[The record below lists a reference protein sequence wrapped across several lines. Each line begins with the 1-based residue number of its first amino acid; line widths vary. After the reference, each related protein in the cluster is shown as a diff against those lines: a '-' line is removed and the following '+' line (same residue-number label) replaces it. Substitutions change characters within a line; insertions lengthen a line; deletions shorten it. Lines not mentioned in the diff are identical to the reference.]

1 MKNSIFCA
9 IVTRFFDIGERELS
23 VSLRNFAIIAHV
35 DHGKTTLVDALF
47 KQSGLFRNNQQI
59 ETCAMDCNDLER
71 ERGITIL
78 AKCTSFVWRNI
89 KLNIVD
95 TPGHA
100 DFGGEVER
108 ILSMVDGV
116 LLLVD
121 ASEGPMPQTKFVLA
135 KALSLELRP
144 IVIINKVDKSDAR
157 VNEVVDEVF
166 DLFVALGATEDQL
179 DFHILYASGRNG
191 WAVKNLN
198 DERLDL
204 TPLLETV
211 VDHIKSPEIDNKS
224 PFQMLVTMLDYD
236 QYLGRVLTGKII
248 KGNAA
253 INDSVHAI
261 RDNVG
266 ITERAR
272 LTKLLAFEGLKRIPI
287 EHAQCGDIIAIAGLQ
302 VATVGDTISST
313 EVTIPIKSLPIDPPT
328 LSMIFSIND
337 SPLAGQEGGKLTSR
351 VIWDRLQKE
360 AEGNISIFVK
370 KSEEHDSFEVAG
382 RGELQLGVLIE
393 TMRREGY
400 ELSISR
406 PHVLYKIDEVT
417 KQKLEP
423 MEELY
428 VDLDD
433 EFTGIV
439 IEKITLRKGS
449 LLDMRP
455 SGMGKTR
462 LKFSIP
468 TRGLIGYHCEFMTD
482 TRGSGIMNR
491 SFQGYEPYKGAIEGR
506 TKGVLV
512 SNSAGNAIPY
522 ALFFLEERGT
532 LFVNPGDP
540 VYEGII
546 IGEHNKG
553 NELDVNPTK
562 TKQLTNMRASGK
574 DDNIKLSPPRAISLE
589 QALSYIQD
597 DELVEVTPKAIR
609 LRKKH
614 LDQITRKKMNRLQ

>member
-1 MKNSIFCA
+1 MS
-9 IVTRFFDIGERELS
+9 RE
-23 VSLRNFAIIAHV
+23 LRNFAIIAHV

-47 KQSGLFRNNQQI
+47 KQSGLFRDNQQL
-59 ETCAMDCNDLER
+59 ETCAMDSNDLER

-78 AKCTSFVWRNI
+78 AKCTSFVWKEI

-135 KALSLELRP
+135 KALALGLKP
-144 IVIINKVDKSDAR
+144 IVVINKIDKPDAR

-166 DLFVALGATEDQL
+166 DLFVALGATEEQL
-179 DFHILYASGRNG
+179 DFPILYASGRNG

-198 DERLDL
+198 DERNDL

-211 VDHIKSPEIDNKS
+211 VNHIKSPEMHENA

-236 QYLGRVLTGKII
+236 QYLGRVLTGKIVS
-248 KGNAA
+248 GNAA
-253 INDSVHAI
+253 VNDSVHAI
-261 RDNVG
+261 GEGRGVV
-266 ITERAR
+266 EKAR

-287 EHAQCGDIIAIAGLQ
+287 EHAQCGDIVAIAGLE
-302 VATVGDTISST
+302 VATVADTIASVDVT
-313 EVTIPIKSLPIDPPT
+313 ESLKALPIDPPT
-328 LSMIFSIND
+328 ISMIFSIND
-337 SPLAGQEGGKLTSR
+337 SPLAGQEGKKLTSR
-351 VIWDRLQKE
+351 IIWDRLLRE
-360 AEGNISIFVK
+360 AEGNISISVK
-370 KSEEHDSFEVAG
+370 RSNEQDSFEVAG

-393 TMRREGY
+393 TMRREGF

-406 PHVLYKIDEVT
+406 PHVLYKIDEST
-417 KQKLEP
+417 GQKLEP

-428 VDLDD
+428 IDLDD
-433 EFTGIV
+433 EFTGAI
-439 IEKITLRKGS
+439 IEKITMRKGT

-455 SGMGKTR
+455 SGVGKIR
-462 LKFSIP
+462 LKFLIP
-468 TRGLIGYHCEFMTD
+468 TRGLIGYHGEFLTD

-491 SFQGYEPYKGAIEGR
+491 SFHGYEPHKGAIEGR
-506 TKGVLV
+506 SKGVLV
-512 SNSAGNAIPY
+512 SNIAGNAVPY

-532 LFVNPGDP
+532 LFINPGDP

-574 DDNIKLSPPRAISLE
+574 DDNIKLSPPRVISLE

-597 DELVEVTPKAIR
+597 DELVEVTPKSIR
-609 LRKKH
+609 LRKKY
-614 LDQITRKKMNRLQ
+614 LDQITRKKMSRL